1 MDLMQEEYYLQLAVD
16 KAYEGKTPF
25 GAVIVQQNKVLA
37 AVYNTV
43 RQSKD
48 PTAHAE
54 VNAIREACQHLHTSK
69 LNDAVLY
76 TTCEPCPMCA
86 AAALYAGIR
95 EIKYGAPIPVI
106 SQYMPQI
113 SLRTSE
119 LVQHSEQN
127 MLISSV
133 KDIAAFEKLLQLFA

>member
-1 MDLMQEEYYLQLAVD
+1 MQKEYYLQLAVD

-25 GAVIVQQNKVLA
+25 GAVIVQQSKVLA
-37 AVYNTV
+37 AVCNTV
-43 RQSKD
+43 GQSKD

-54 VNAIREACQHLHTSK
+54 VNAIREACKGLHTSR

-95 EIKYGAPIPVI
+95 EVVYGAPIPVI

-113 SLRTSE
+113 SLRASE
-119 LVQHSEQN
+119 LVQYSEQN
-127 MLISSV
+127 MLISPA